1 MFLSFIFLPVFDTWE
16 HSTWF
21 NFIFIMAL
29 LFAFENNLDW
39 FPWGF
44 LHPAAMIPG
53 PLFKWHHAASWVAPS
68 LQQRAPGSSLLC
80 CVFSVPR
87 LGSPVHST
95 AHQHDCFMQ
104 LIVFRVIQIGKK
116 YSFYVPSSRGSHL
129 LGYSLFLVSL
139 GSYSFSLNSSF
150 SRRLLLRRSA
160 GHPPF
165 RFCVSGQTL
174 MSSSWLKN
182 IFFAW

>member
-1 MFLSFIFLPVFDTWE
+1 M
-16 HSTWF
+16 
-21 NFIFIMAL
+21 
-29 LFAFENNLDW
+29 
-39 FPWGF
+39 
-44 LHPAAMIPG
+44 
-53 PLFKWHHAASWVAPS
+53 
-68 LQQRAPGSSLLC
+68 QQRAPGSSLLC

-87 LGSPVHST
+87 LGSPAHST

-104 LIVFRVIQIGKK
+104 PIVFRVIQIGKK

-174 MSSSWLKN
+174 MSSSWWKN
-182 IFFAW
+182 IFLRDREFMVKSFCSFGVLFVLSLITFKCHSLVLRHA